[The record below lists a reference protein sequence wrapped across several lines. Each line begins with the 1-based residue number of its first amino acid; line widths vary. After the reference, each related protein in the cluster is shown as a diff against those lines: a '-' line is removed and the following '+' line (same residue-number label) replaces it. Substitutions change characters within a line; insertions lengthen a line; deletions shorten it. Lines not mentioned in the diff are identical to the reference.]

1 MVPFTKNSQSD
12 KTKNL
17 KFFQNKVYKGK
28 KKDSEKLS
36 KKNLPGYN
44 HCGEQHGGSFKTK
57 TRTII

>member
-1 MVPFTKNSQSD
+1 MNKRHQRD
-12 KTKNL
+12 KTKKL
-17 KFFQNKVYKGK
+17 KVVQNKVYKGK

-57 TRTII
+57 YRATT